1 MNGSRN
7 GLLLDLLHGVFGR
20 LDAVLGSIPFGAAR
34 WIVVG
39 FLVVAALSP
48 LLLSEAYVYVGSAD
62 RSRRRDLRL
71 WALLI
76 MLPYILIYMLF

>member
-1 MNGSRN
+1 MSGSRIE
-7 GLLLDLLHGVFGR
+7 LFFDLLHRVFGP
-20 LDAVLGSIPFGAAR
+20 LDAVLGSIPFAAAR
-34 WIVVG
+34 WIVVA

-48 LLLSEAYVYVGSAD
+48 LLLSDAYIYLVSAD

-71 WALLI
+71 WAVLI

>member
-1 MNGSRN
+1 MRG
-7 GLLLDLLHGVFGR
+7 F
-20 LDAVLGSIPFGAAR
+20 
-34 WIVVG
+34 G
-39 FLVVAALSP
+39 FLVLAALSP
-48 LLLSEAYVYVGSAD
+48 LLLSDAYVYLGSAD

>member
-1 MNGSRN
+1 MNGSGNRLFH
-7 GLLLDLLHGVFGR
+7 LLQGIFGP
-20 LDAVLGSIPFGAAR
+20 LDAILESIPFGAAR

-48 LLLSEAYVYVGSAD
+48 LLLSDAYIYVGSAD
-62 RSRRRDLRL
+62 RRRRRDLRL

>member
-1 MNGSRN
+1 MNGSGNRLFH
-7 GLLLDLLHGVFGR
+7 LLQGIFGP
-20 LDAVLGSIPFGAAR
+20 LDAILESIPFGAAR

-39 FLVVAALSP
+39 FLVIAALSP
-48 LLLSEAYVYVGSAD
+48 MLLSDAYIYAGSAD